1 MLGWPEAQ
9 RWPPELALSMQHG
22 EALPRAAPLSRWER
36 SGCPDLLDMVLRPT
50 WPILVRITLTGHAA
64 GEGSS
69 SSCADS
75 NSCFPGGPASSIPLS
90 CLWKPCPFLNPP
102 KNTYML
108 EPPRSQIIS
117 PPCLA
122 LPPLFFAIVLLQR
135 VVYTSRFFLTLRL
148 RLHLSEAFDSS
159 CFLITNNQQRKNSQ
173 RFCILN
179 ISRLHHL
186 LVISMAATLVLTLI
200 TFDLDNCN
208 DLWTLSLLIF
218 MHIISGLF
226 SLNHN
231 SEPGLLLLKICHWLS
246 QK

>member
-108 EPPRSQIIS
+108 EPPIPKSS
-117 PPCLA
+117 
-122 LPPLFFAIVLLQR
+122 
-135 VVYTSRFFLTLRL
+135 
-148 RLHLSEAFDSS
+148 LHPA
-159 CFLITNNQQRKNSQ
+159 
-173 RFCILN
+173 
-179 ISRLHHL
+179 
-186 LVISMAATLVLTLI
+186 V
-200 TFDLDNCN
+200 
-208 DLWTLSLLIF
+208 LSLLSSLLLYSFRELSTLPASSWLSAYAFTSQKHSIPVVSWSPTTNSVKTPRGF
-218 MHIISGLF
+218 ASLISPASIISLLF
-226 SLNHN
+226 R
-231 SEPGLLLLKICHWLS
+231 WLRPWFWH
-246 QK
+246 